1 MKPRPCRVQPR
12 LSDARWGALA
22 FNPKAFGWEVK
33 RTRRCLPAL
42 KSSVAFVILVTELPP
57 FAASVRRKRFRED
70 FSYGNANQNH
80 PDWSRFDTT
89 SLSVVRGRRR
99 LSLRGATQNVAWRP
113 VKQMLN
119 IGVIARTK
127 MRALAETVQE
137 VETIAIMHR
146 LADDYD
152 KLADRAT
159 PSRLIVLS
167 LRLDKC
173 RARAD
178 VCLRRVQAVGSWSTP
193 CLTATGCVDGHSD
206 APVHQSTTSHDFMP
220 RAAQLDRRDRL
231 LYAFGEIRINRRR
244 EPPPK
249 PFRL

>member
-1 MKPRPCRVQPR
+1 MCSGRTPRASGQRQSADQQSYETCNASTHGESPDLQVPPKLSSRSASGSNQNRVMKPRPCRVQPR

-99 LSLRGATQNVAWRP
+99 LSLRGATQNVAR
-113 VKQMLN
+113 
-119 IGVIARTK
+119 
-127 MRALAETVQE
+127 
-137 VETIAIMHR
+137 
-146 LADDYD
+146 
-152 KLADRAT
+152 
-159 PSRLIVLS
+159 S
-167 LRLDKC
+167 
-173 RARAD
+173 
-178 VCLRRVQAVGSWSTP
+178 
-193 CLTATGCVDGHSD
+193 
-206 APVHQSTTSHDFMP
+206 
-220 RAAQLDRRDRL
+220 
-231 LYAFGEIRINRRR
+231 
-244 EPPPK
+244 
-249 PFRL
+249 